1 MSTTAAPSRA
11 DAPGAEPGGTRAR
24 RRHRRGRGRL
34 LHVYTWLVLI
44 WMFVPIVVMA
54 AFGFNDTQ
62 SRFNFRWQGF
72 TLKWWQNVFAI
83 PNLTEALI
91 NSFTI
96 AVVVTICAV
105 ALGTPMG
112 VALARYRYRGRG
124 LTDLVLFANIA
135 APEIGLGAALLS
147 LYITVGIPRGYWTI
161 VIAHVMFTIP
171 FVAITVRARMA
182 GMDGAMEEAARDL
195 GAGPF
200 TTFRLVTLPQIVPG
214 VAAGGLLAFALSID
228 DFIITQFTA
237 GQTLTF
243 PLWVWGA
250 SRLGVP
256 PQADVMGTI
265 IFVVGVLLAVTG
277 SLVMRRRP

>member
-1 MSTTAAPSRA
+1 MSATAAPPGTGA
-11 DAPGAEPGGTRAR
+11 DAVPAPAGPRR
-24 RRHRRGRGRL
+24 PRRHGRL
-34 LHVYTWLVLI
+34 LHAYTWLVLA

-54 AFGFNDTQ
+54 AFGFNDTT

-72 TLKWWQNVFAI
+72 TFKWWQNVFAI
-83 PNLTEALI
+83 PNLTGALV

-147 LYITVGIPRGYWTI
+147 LYITVGLPRGYWTI

-182 GMDGAMEEAARDL
+182 GMDGATEEAARDL

-214 VAAGGLLAFALSID
+214 VVAGGLLAFALSID

-256 PQADVMGTI
+256 PQADVMGTM
-265 IFVVGVLLAVTG
+265 IFAVGVLLAVSG
-277 SLVMRRRP
+277 SVVLRRRE

>member
-1 MSTTAAPSRA
+1 VSTATTSPTRS
-11 DAPGAEPGGTRAR
+11 APGQATPGPR
-24 RRHRRGRGRL
+24 RRRKRSGSL
-34 LHVYTWLVLI
+34 LRIYTWVILA
-44 WMFVPIVVMA
+44 WMFLPILVMA
-54 AFGFNDTQ
+54 VFGFNDIEG
-62 SRFNFRWQGF
+62 RYNFRWQGF
-72 TLKWWQNVFAI
+72 TLRWWENVFAI
-83 PNLTEALI
+83 PNLTEALV

-96 AVVVTICAV
+96 ALIVTVCAV
-105 ALGTPMG
+105 LLGTPMG
-112 VALARYRYRGRG
+112 MALGRYRYRGRG
-124 LTDLVLFANIA
+124 MTDLVLFANIA

-182 GMDGAMEEAARDL
+182 GLDTSLEEAARDL

-200 TTFRLVTLPQIVPG
+200 TTFRLVTLPLIVPG
-214 VAAGGLLAFALSID
+214 VLAGGLLAFALSID

-256 PQADVMGTI
+256 PQADVMGTM
-265 IFVVGVLLAVTG
+265 IFLVGVGLAVLG
-277 SLVMRRRP
+277 GVLAKDRS

>member
-1 MSTTAAPSRA
+1 MSTMAPSPTRTS
-11 DAPGAEPGGTRAR
+11 PGGTERPRAR
-24 RRHRRGRGRL
+24 RRPKRKGTL
-34 LHVYTWLVLI
+34 LRTYTWAVLA
-44 WMFVPIVVMA
+44 WMFLPILVMA
-54 AFGFNDTQ
+54 VFGFNDTT
-62 SRFNFRWQGF
+62 SRYNFRWQGF
-72 TLKWWQNVFAI
+72 TLRWWENVFAI
-83 PNLTEALI
+83 PNLTEALV

-96 AVVVTICAV
+96 AVIVTIVAV
-105 ALGTPMG
+105 LLGTPMG
-112 VALARYRYRGRG
+112 MALGRYRYRGRG
-124 LTDLVLFANIA
+124 FTDLVLFANIA

-147 LYITVGIPRGYWTI
+147 LYLTIGIPRGYWTI

-182 GMDGAMEEAARDL
+182 GLDTSLEEAARDL
-195 GAGPF
+195 GSGPF
-200 TTFRLVTLPQIVPG
+200 TTFRLVTLPLIVPG
-214 VAAGGLLAFALSID
+214 VLAGGLLAFALSID

-265 IFVVGVLLAVTG
+265 IFLVGVLLAVLG
-277 SLVMRRRP
+277 GVAAKRRD

>member
-1 MSTTAAPSRA
+1 MTAAT
-11 DAPGAEPGGTRAR
+11 AERTRGEDPATGPRPR
-24 RRHRRGRGRL
+24 RRPRAKGRL
-34 LHVYTWLVLI
+34 LHVYTWLILA
-44 WMFVPIVVMA
+44 WMFLPIVVMA

-72 TLKWWQNVFAI
+72 TFKWWQNVFAI
-83 PNLTEALI
+83 PNLTEALV
-91 NSFTI
+91 NSITI
-96 AVVVTICAV
+96 AIIVTICAV
-105 ALGTPMG
+105 ILGTPMG
-112 VALARYRYRGRG
+112 VALARYRYRGHG
-124 LTDLVLFANIA
+124 MTDLVLFANIA

-147 LYITVGIPRGYWTI
+147 LYITVGLPRGYWTI

-182 GMDGAMEEAARDL
+182 GMDGATEEAARDL
-195 GAGPF
+195 GAGAF
-200 TTFRLVTLPQIVPG
+200 ATFRLVTLPQIVPG

-256 PQADVMGTI
+256 PQADVMGTM
-265 IFVVGVLLAVTG
+265 IFLVGVLLAVVG
-277 SLVMRRRP
+277 SLALRRRR